1 MTDLQI
7 GMTPKQY
14 IEKKTKG
21 LASATPV
28 GDAFV
33 MSVKQFSTEDGTQ
46 QKPQLF
52 AFDMEQLQQKRAELV
67 QELTDLDVLIADLDA
82 LTLE

>member
-1 MTDLQI
+1 MPELQI

-21 LASATPV
+21 LAAATAV

-52 AFDMEQLQQKRAELV
+52 AFDLEQLQAKRAKLV
-67 QELTDLDVLIADLDA
+67 QEIADLDVLIADLDA
-82 LTLE
+82 LNPK